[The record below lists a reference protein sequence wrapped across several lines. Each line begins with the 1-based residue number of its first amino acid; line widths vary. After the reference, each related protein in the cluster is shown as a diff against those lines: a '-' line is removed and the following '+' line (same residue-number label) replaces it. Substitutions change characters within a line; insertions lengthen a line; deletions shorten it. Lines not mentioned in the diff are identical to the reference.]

1 MRVVFFSTAFPQ
13 PHDPH
18 RAPYNLQRC
27 RALAALHDVAVMS
40 PRRWTERPA
49 RTADADAFRRQPALR
64 VFADVRYP
72 TYIYPPGLHAHHA
85 RCLWWSCHR
94 EAAAL
99 LRRFNPDVV
108 LSYWSYPDGHVAQ
121 QIAAAAGTPAVAIVG
136 GSDVLLARGGERRS
150 RIQRVLLRADAVV
163 AVSDD
168 LKQRVAELG
177 VDASSIYTTPPA
189 VDREL
194 FTPGD
199 RDEARRRLG
208 LPPSRPILLW
218 IGRMVPVKGLTTL
231 IDACAAAAAVRKDV
245 LLCLV
250 GDGPQRRMLAAR
262 AAAAGLD
269 GVVRFTGAV
278 TAAALPD
285 WYRAADV
292 SVCPSLSEG
301 TPNVL
306 LESIACG
313 TRFVATDV
321 GGIPAIATPG
331 VDALVPAGDSAALA
345 SALLTAIEVRSA
357 AVVRRATPGSWHDA
371 ARSIAVALDNA
382 IARKR
387 NRRAGRGTELA
398 RLSSVTVDGNRSPVR
413 EAARDDHDQLGSVG
427 GAGSC
432 AELPAS

>member
-18 RAPYNLQRC
+18 RAPYNLERC
-27 RALAALHDVAVMS
+27 RALAAIHDVAVMS
-40 PRRWTERPA
+40 PRRWTERSP
-49 RTADADAFRRQPALR
+49 RTADADAFRRQPTMRA
-64 VFADVRYP
+64 FADVRYP
-72 TYIYPPGLHAHHA
+72 TYIYPPGLHGQHA
-85 RCLWWSCHR
+85 RCLWWSCQR

-99 LRRFNPDVV
+99 LRRFTPDVV
-108 LSYWSYPDGHVAQ
+108 LSYWTYPDGHAAQ

-136 GSDVLLARGGERRS
+136 GSDVLLARGAQRA
-150 RIQRVLLRADAVV
+150 RIRRVLLRADAVV

-168 LKQRVAELG
+168 LKRRIAELG

-189 VDREL
+189 VDRQL
-194 FTPGD
+194 FTPAD

-208 LPPSRPILLW
+208 LPRSRPIVLS

-231 IDACAAAAAVRKDV
+231 IDACAAVAAVRKDM

-250 GDGPQRRMLAAR
+250 GDGPQRSMLAAR
-262 AAAAGLD
+262 AAAAGVD
-269 GVVRFTGAV
+269 GVVRFTGPM
-278 TAAALPD
+278 TASALPD

-292 SVCPSLSEG
+292 TVCPSLSEG

-313 TRFVATDV
+313 TRFVATNV

-345 SALLTAIEVRSA
+345 SALLRAI
-357 AVVRRATPGSWHDA
+357 AVPPPALERRTTPGSWHDA
-371 ARSIAVALDNA
+371 ARSIAAVLDNA
-382 IARKR
+382 IARNR
-387 NRRAGRGTELA
+387 NSRAGRGIELA
-398 RLSSVTVDGNRSPVR
+398 RLSSMTADSDRSLIR
-413 EAARDDHDQLGSVG
+413 ERHATTTTTNSAA
-427 GAGSC
+427 
-432 AELPAS
+432 

>member
-1 MRVVFFSTAFPQ
+1 MRVLFFSTAFPQ

-27 RALAALHDVAVMS
+27 RALAAMHDVAVMS
-40 PRRWTERPA
+40 PRRWTERSA
-49 RTADADAFRRQPALR
+49 RTADADAFRRQPTMRA
-64 VFADVRYP
+64 FADVRYP
-72 TYIYPPGLHAHHA
+72 TYVYPPGLHAQHA
-85 RCLWWSCHR
+85 RCLWWSCRR
-94 EAAAL
+94 EATAL
-99 LRRFNPDVV
+99 LRAFAPDVV
-108 LSYWSYPDGHVAQ
+108 VSYWSYPDGHAAQ
-121 QIAAAAGTPAVAIVG
+121 QIAAAGGTPAVAIVG
-136 GSDVLLARGGERRS
+136 GSDVLLARGPQRA

-168 LKQRVAELG
+168 LKQRIAELG

-189 VDREL
+189 VDRQL

-199 RDEARRRLG
+199 RDQARRRLG
-208 LPPSRPILLW
+208 LPPSRPILLS
-218 IGRMVPVKGLTTL
+218 IGRMVAVKGLITL
-231 IDACAAAAAVRKDV
+231 IDAGAAVAAVRKDV

-250 GDGPQRRMLAAR
+250 GDGPQRSMLAAR
-262 AAAAGLD
+262 VAAAGLD
-269 GVVRFTGAV
+269 DVVRFIGPL
-278 TAAALPD
+278 TASALPD

-292 SVCPSLSEG
+292 TVCPSLSEG

-345 SALLTAIEVRSA
+345 SALLRAI
-357 AVVRRATPGSWHDA
+357 AVPPASIERRATPGSWHDA
-371 ARSIAVALDNA
+371 AGSIAAALNNA

-387 NRRAGRGTELA
+387 NRRAGRGIELA
-398 RLSSVTVDGNRSPVR
+398 RLSSMTAESDRSPIR
-413 EAARDDHDQLGSVG
+413 ERRAATTTTNS
-427 GAGSC
+427 A
-432 AELPAS
+432 A